1 MTACAQESAHLTHP
15 QPQPDS
21 DPRVPV
27 TVLTGFLGSGKT
39 TLLNRI
45 LSEEHGKRIAVI
57 ENEYGE
63 IGIDHELVVQSD
75 EEIFEMNNGCIC
87 CTVRGDLIRILGRL
101 MRRKHKFDH
110 IIIETTGMAD
120 PGPVAQTF
128 FMDDEMKDKL
138 RLDAIITLVDAKH
151 VLQHLDSDECNAQLA
166 FADVVLLNKADLVSS
181 AELTEVERQVRGLN
195 RLAQI
200 HHTVQG
206 ELPIEQLLGIG
217 AFDLESKAAEMPQ
230 FLQEELPFEWGG
242 LYDLEPGDY
251 RLRLQPG
258 PDPSMDLVI
267 GGPGLHDQALFDA
280 WKRESIVLYSS
291 DPLSMRED
299 SVIEAGERLY
309 RLPVDAS
316 LGAFARLHIE
326 TPGRYVL
333 FTQHLPEEFEL
344 QLLRD
349 RCAVQPAES
358 FEYASPHEHDDTVG
372 SVGVQLTGDLDP
384 DRFEAWMVNLLRTRG
399 TDIFRTKGVLSLAGD
414 PSRYVFQGVHMLFD
428 GQSGRKWEDG
438 RARGSQLVF
447 IGRNLDRTALT
458 QGLRACLA

>member
-1 MTACAQESAHLTHP
+1 MTACAQETNHLTHP
-15 QPQPDS
+15 TAIAEA

-128 FMDDEMKDKL
+128 FMDEEMKDKL
-138 RLDAIITLVDAKH
+138 RLDAIITLVDVKH

-166 FADVVLLNKADLVSS
+166 FADVVLLNKADLVSD
-181 AELTEVERQVRGLN
+181 AELAEVETQVRGLN
-195 RLAQI
+195 KLARIQP
-200 HHTVQG
+200 TVQG
-206 ELPIEQLLGIG
+206 ELPIDELLGIG
-217 AFDLESKAAEMPQ
+217 AFDLETKAAEMPE

-242 LYDLEPGDY
+242 LYDLQPGSY
-251 RLRLQPG
+251 TLNFKPG
-258 PDPSMDLVI
+258 PDPSIDLVF
-267 GGPGLHDQALFDA
+267 GGPGLQEQVLFDS

-291 DPLSMRED
+291 DPVLVNADTDLEPM
-299 SVIEAGERLY
+299 SVLY
-309 RLPVDAS
+309 RLPVDFEQGGTAT
-316 LGAFARLHIE
+316 LKVGL
-326 TPGRYVL
+326 PGRYLL
-333 FTQHLPEEFEL
+333 FTQHLPEEFDMTL
-344 QLLRD
+344 SRD
-349 RCAVQPAES
+349 GGEIRPVEA
-358 FEYASPHEHDDTVG
+358 FEYASPHEHDDSVG
-372 SVGVQLTGDLDP
+372 SVGVRLNGDLDP
-384 DRFEAWMVNLLRTRG
+384 DRFEAWMVSLLRNRG

-414 PSRYVFQGVHMLFD
+414 AKRFVFQGVHMLFD
-428 GQSGRKWEDG
+428 GQSGREWEADAE
-438 RARGSQLVF
+438 RESQLVF
-447 IGRNLDRTALT
+447 IGRDLDRTALT
-458 QGLRACLA
+458 EGLRACLV